1 MEADKNKSNK
11 SVNQVQLHKLIFT
24 MNWEDP
30 ISDYQ
35 ALKIQAGDR
44 MMTIT
49 SGGCNT
55 LSFLLF
61 DPKEIHAVDINPSQS
76 FLLEMKIAAMRRL
89 NFEHYLS
96 FLGLQNSMDRIR
108 IYNTFRGDLS
118 GDARSFWDQNLRMIE
133 KGFLMNGRY
142 EKFVKLAGHGMTFIQ
157 GRKRINGLFSEKNLE
172 EQKKF
177 YSLYWNK
184 PRTKLMFDLFF
195 NKYVLA
201 KRGLKA
207 DYFHFDDGS
216 DSFSESFCKRFR
228 KALSEIPVKG
238 NYFLHLYL
246 KGCYRSTEEVPDYLL
261 ERNFSTIKSRLDRI
275 KIISDDAKIWLSTMP
290 DNFLNCFG
298 LSNICELMN
307 ASDTLRFFREVYRTA
322 CPGARI
328 CFRNLMIP
336 REVPEI
342 LRDRIVTDEIVTRK
356 IFDNDRSF
364 VYGKVA
370 AYQVKK

>member
-1 MEADKNKSNK
+1 
-11 SVNQVQLHKLIFT
+11 

-30 ISDYQ
+30 GSDYR
-35 ALKIQAGDR
+35 ALKISPGDR
-44 MMTIT
+44 VMTIT

-55 LSFLLF
+55 LSFLLY
-61 DPKEIHAVDINPSQS
+61 DPLEIYAVDINPSQS
-76 FLLEMKIAAMRRL
+76 FLLELKMAAMRRFG
-89 NFEHYLS
+89 FEEFS
-96 FLGLQNSMDRIR
+96 GFLGLKGIGDRIQK
-108 IYNTFRGDLS
+108 YNALRVELS
-118 GDARSFWDQNLRMIE
+118 SGAKSFWDQNAEMIE

-142 EKFVKLAGHGMTFIQ
+142 EKFVKLVGKIMYFIQ
-157 GRKRINGLFSEKNLE
+157 GRKRINGLFTEKKPE
-172 EQKKF
+172 EQKVF
-177 YSLYWNK
+177 YQQHWDTK
-184 PRTKLMFDLFF
+184 RTRFMFDLFF

-216 DSFSESFCKRFR
+216 DSFSASFFNRFS
-228 KALSEIPVKG
+228 KALSEIPVQG

-246 KGCYRSTEEVPDYLL
+246 KGRYKSSDEVPDYLL
-261 ERNFSTIKSRLDRI
+261 ERNFNIIKSRLDRI
-275 KIISDDAKIWLSTMP
+275 KIVTDDAKHWLSTLP

-298 LSNICELMN
+298 LSNICELMK
-307 ASDTLRFFREVYRTA
+307 SDDTLKFFNEVSRTA
-322 CPGARI
+322 CPDARI
-328 CFRNLMIP
+328 CFRNLMIT

-342 LRDRIVTDEIVTRK
+342 LRDSIIKDEGLSKV

>member
-1 MEADKNKSNK
+1 MKKKQSKS
-11 SVNQVQLHKLIFT
+11 QVQLFNLIFT

-30 ISDYQ
+30 ESDYK
-35 ALKIQAGDR
+35 ALRITSGDR

-55 LSFLLF
+55 LSFLLY
-61 DPKEIHAVDINPSQS
+61 DPMEIYAVDINPSQS
-76 FLLEMKIAAMRRL
+76 YLLELKMAAMKRL
-89 NFEHYLS
+89 SFEEFS
-96 FLGLQNSMDRIR
+96 GFLGLKNTQDRLHKYHTLR
-108 IYNTFRGDLS
+108 EELS
-118 GDARSFWDQNLRMIE
+118 DGAKAFWDQNVTMIE

-142 EKFVKLAGHGMTFIQ
+142 EKFVKLVGRIMFFIQ
-157 GRKRINGLFSEKNLE
+157 GRKRINGLFNEKTLE
-172 EQKKF
+172 DQKDF
-177 YSLYWNK
+177 YQQYWNTK
-184 PRTKLMFDLFF
+184 RTRFMFDLFF
-195 NKYVLA
+195 NKYILA

-216 DSFSESFCKRFR
+216 DSFSGSFFNRFR
-228 KALSEIPVKG
+228 KALSEIPVHN

-246 KGCYRSTEEVPDYLL
+246 KGGYKSLNEVPDYLL
-261 ERNFSTIKSRLDRI
+261 EQNFNVIKARLDRI
-275 KIISDDAKIWLSTMP
+275 KIITSDAKLWLSTLP

-307 ASDTLRFFREVYRTA
+307 PDDTLKFFNEVNRTA
-322 CPGARI
+322 CPEARI

-342 LRDRIVTDEIVTRK
+342 LRDSIIMDEKLSRN

>member
-1 MEADKNKSNK
+1 
-11 SVNQVQLHKLIFT
+11 

-30 ISDYQ
+30 ESDYR
-35 ALKIQAGDR
+35 ALKIAPGDK

-55 LSFLLF
+55 LSFLLYE
-61 DPKEIHAVDINPSQS
+61 PAEIYAVDINPSQS
-76 FLLEMKIAAMRRL
+76 YLLELKIAAMKHL
-89 NFEHYLS
+89 GFEEFLA
-96 FLGLQNSMDRIR
+96 FLGLKNSEERLHNYHTLR
-108 IYNTFRGDLS
+108 EELS
-118 GDARSFWDQNLRMIE
+118 DGAKAFWDQNVKMIE

-142 EKFVKLAGHGMTFIQ
+142 EKFVKLVGQVMFFIQ
-157 GRKRINGLFSEKNLE
+157 GKKRINELFNEKNPE
-172 EQKKF
+172 EQKIF
-177 YSLYWNK
+177 YRQYWDTK
-184 PRTKLMFDLFF
+184 RTRFMFNLFF
-195 NKYVLA
+195 NKYILA

-216 DSFSESFCKRFR
+216 DSFSDSFFNRFR

-246 KGCYRSTEEVPDYLL
+246 KGSYKSLDEVPDYLL
-261 ERNFSTIKSRLDRI
+261 EHNFNIIKARLDRI
-275 KIISDDAKIWLSTMP
+275 KIVTCDAKQWLSTLP

-307 ASDTLRFFREVYRTA
+307 VDDTLRFFNEVNRTA
-322 CPGARI
+322 CPEARI

-342 LRDRIVTDEIVTRK
+342 LHDRIIIDENLSK
-356 IFDNDRSF
+356 IIFHNDRSF

-370 AYQVKK
+370 AYKVKK

>member
-1 MEADKNKSNK
+1 
-11 SVNQVQLHKLIFT
+11 

-30 ISDYQ
+30 ESDYK
-35 ALKIQAGDR
+35 ALKIAPGDR

-55 LSFLLF
+55 LAFLLY
-61 DPKEIHAVDINPSQS
+61 DPKEIYAVDINPSQS
-76 FLLEMKIAAMRRL
+76 WLLEMKIAAMRRL
-89 NFEHYLS
+89 GFEEYLE
-96 FLGLQNSMDRIR
+96 FLGLKKAEDRLSK
-108 IYNTFRGDLS
+108 YHTFREDLS
-118 GDARSFWDQNLRMIE
+118 GDAKAFWDQNLKRIE

-142 EKFVKLAGHGMTFIQ
+142 EKFVKLVGRGMFLIQ
-157 GRKRINGLFSEKNLE
+157 GGKRINGLFQDKTFE
-172 EQKKF
+172 EQKTF
-177 YSLYWNK
+177 YHQHWNTR
-184 PRTKLMFDLFF
+184 RTRLMFDLFF
-195 NKYVLA
+195 NKYILA

-216 DSFSESFCKRFR
+216 DSFSESFCNRFR
-228 KALSEIPVKG
+228 KALHEIPVKG

-246 KGCYRSTEEVPDYLL
+246 KGCYKSLEEVPDYLL
-261 ERNFSTIKSRLDRI
+261 ERNFGVIKSRLDRI
-275 KIISDDAKIWLSTMP
+275 KIVTCDAKNWLSAMP

-307 ASDTLRFFREVYRTA
+307 ASDTLKFFHEVNRTA
-322 CPGARI
+322 CPEARI

-342 LRDRIVTDEIVTRK
+342 LRDRIIVDQKLSKT

-370 AYQVKK
+370 AYHVKKG